1 MRDYGQVSPM
11 FWIGETG
18 RALRKNP
25 DAQRVALYFMTAP
38 SSEMTGVFYCPLL
51 SILND
56 VGYFYLLGSPS
67 EGSLEGAVS
76 PIEGVKQAIFELQR
90 LGFCFYDFESEF
102 VFVSEMARWQIAE
115 ELKPTD
121 NRVVNVRKLVKA
133 MPKNM
138 AALFLKRYND
148 VYHLGFDPES
158 WIDPYINKEIVEAPS
173 KPLQRGLIKPLRS
186 QEQEQEQEQDIF
198 ITSKDVIVETDVS
211 DPSASEPEK
220 VEKPKT
226 GIDCPYQKIIADY
239 NEILGPYLGICQKL
253 TPTRQKAVRARWLD
267 CMKDGDFKTQE
278 EGIDYFHRY
287 FEHVKKSDFLMGN
300 NNREWRADFDWIFKL
315 QNYTKICEGKYFSR

>member
-67 EGSLEGAVS
+67 EGSLEGVVS

-102 VFVSEMARWQIAE
+102 VFVSEMARWQIAQ

-148 VYHLGFDPES
+148 VYHLGFDPEI
-158 WIDPYINKEIVEAPS
+158 WIDPYLNKGIIEAPL
-173 KPLQRGLIKPLRS
+173 KPLERGLLKPLRS
-186 QEQEQEQEQDIF
+186 QEQEQEQEQDIS
-198 ITSKDVIVETDVS
+198 ITSNDVIVETAVPYPQAS
-211 DPSASEPEK
+211 DSEK
-220 VEKPKT
+220 VEKPK
-226 GIDCPYQKIIADY
+226 GIDCPYQKIIADF
-239 NEILGPYLGICQKL
+239 NEILGPYLGMCQKL
-253 TPTRQKAVRARWLD
+253 TPTRQKTVQARWRD
-267 CMKDGDFKTQE
+267 CMKDGDFKTQD
-278 EGIDYFHRY
+278 EGIAYFKRY
-287 FEHVKKSDFLMGN
+287 FEYIKTCDFLMGN
-300 NNREWRADFDWIFKL
+300 NGRDWRADFDWIFKL
-315 QNYTKICEGKYFSR
+315 SNYTKICEGKYLSR